1 MIFDRKEYHRKFR
14 REIIDIQKLS
24 ENTYEAYSCQL
35 DLFFNWCQSLYFY
48 PEEVN
53 SQEGIKEYL
62 SQIENANSMNHALC
76 ALKKFF
82 DDTLGQPLAIRYIKY
97 AKKPQ
102 KLPEILSQEEIIR
115 IYNAIDNEKQ
125 KFIFLL
131 LYSTGIRKS
140 ELENLEEK
148 DFDLFRNIITIRSG
162 KGRKDRNV
170 CLSPIIK
177 EKLFT
182 YKEYRNQEI
191 KKFHFQPKYFFVG
204 QGGEKY
210 KSVNAFLKNAALKA
224 GITKNVHEHQIRHC
238 YATHMREKLVDI
250 ATIGQL
256 LGHAP
261 NSKQT
266 FVYARLSK
274 TVGMN
279 AGTPLDSLMITQQIS
294 KTA

>member
-14 REIIDIQKLS
+14 REIMDIQKLS
-24 ENTYEAYSCQL
+24 ERTYESYSCQL
-35 DLFFNWCQSLYFY
+35 DMFFNWCESLYFY

-53 SQEGIKEYL
+53 SQEAIKEYL
-62 SQIENANSMNHALC
+62 SQINNPNSMNHALC
-76 ALKKFF
+76 ALKKFY
-82 DDTLGQPLAIRYIKY
+82 DDTLGMPLAVRYVKY

-102 KLPEILSQEEIIR
+102 QLPEILSQEEILKL
-115 IYNAIDNEKQ
+115 YHAIENEKQ
-125 KFIFLL
+125 KFIFLI

-148 DFDLFRNIITIRSG
+148 DFDLFRDLIIIRRG
-162 KGRKDRNV
+162 KGNKDRHV
-170 CLSPIIK
+170 SMSPIIK
-177 EKLFT
+177 QMFFK
-182 YKEYRNQEI
+182 YKEYRNEEI
-191 KKFHFQPKYFFVG
+191 KKFHFKPQYFFVG

-210 KSVNAFLKNAALKA
+210 KSVNAFLKNAAKKA
-224 GITKNVHEHQIRHC
+224 GITKRVHEHLIRHC

-274 TVGMN
+274 TVGQN
-279 AGTPLDSLMITQQIS
+279 AGTPLDSLMVNQQLS